1 MTFHLTHIMAENK
14 IKSVTFELV
23 NNVLHLRIEALDENH
38 NNFIRLQNQLDLLL
52 LIPEEYW
59 KSRELH
65 VLRIPLPGLK
75 IRSVGVQS
83 GPIPAQRIK
92 NVEVITPFLD
102 EDPFLLSV
110 VCESEDDLRILLN
123 GLELEEDSEIIGWG
137 SKGVSFRLNPTEEGL
152 RKWSLAKSEAEEYR
166 RKLSEAGW

>member
-1 MTFHLTHIMAENK
+1 MAENK
-14 IKSVTFELV
+14 IKSATFELV
-23 NNVLHLRIEALDENH
+23 NDVLHLRIEAADQDH
-38 NNFIRLQNQLDLLL
+38 NNFTRLQSQLDLLL

-59 KSRELH
+59 KSSELH

-83 GPIPAQRIK
+83 GTISSQRIK

-102 EDPFLLSV
+102 DDPFRLSV

-123 GLELEEDSEIIGWG
+123 GLELEEDLEIIGWG
-137 SKGVSFRLNPTEEGL
+137 NKGVSFCLNPTEEGL
-152 RKWSLAKSEAEEYR
+152 KKYEGHCALIREERDESYR
-166 RKLSEAGW
+166 NGWGGAL